1 MTITNTM
8 TMETT
13 MSETKEPYKWY
24 WAYTS
29 PSIDGTTYVF
39 NTEDE
44 ALDHA
49 ISNGEFDE
57 VFKDNWPD
65 KQNEL
70 LFELG
75 EDELPDYLPIQFINN
90 MKEAA

>member
-1 MTITNTM
+1 MN
-8 TMETT
+8 
-13 MSETKEPYKWY
+13 ETKEPYKLY

-39 NTEDE
+39 NTENE

-49 ISNGEFDE
+49 IANGEFDE
-57 VFKDNWPD
+57 VFKDHLPD

-70 LFELG
+70 LFEVR
-75 EDELPDYLPIQFINN
+75 EDDLEEYTPIQLVNN
-90 MKEAA
+90 MKEGA